1 MNDYSS
7 ARHNMVESQI
17 RTNKV
22 TDDGLLSAFENT
34 PREAFVPKAMTG
46 IAYVDE
52 DLHIGDSR
60 HLMEPMVLARL
71 LQAAQPEASDLALVV
86 GGTTGYAAAILSGL
100 VATVV
105 SLDSDKALTKR
116 ANDTFMTLG
125 LDNAASVAGEM
136 EQGYAAQAPYDLIV
150 VDGGIEVVPADLVDQ
165 LSPDGRLVAVI
176 YREEGEPG
184 RAMIV
189 EKTGDGSA
197 RRILFDASVPLLP
210 GFRRTA
216 GFVF

>member
-22 TDDGLLSAFENT
+22 TDDGLLSAFEAT
-34 PREAFVPKAMTG
+34 PREAFVPKALTG

-71 LQAAQPEASDLALVV
+71 LQAAEPEASDLALVV
-86 GGTTGYAAAILSGL
+86 GGATGYAAAILAGL

-105 SLDSDKALTKR
+105 SLDSDEALTKR

-125 LDNAASVAGEM
+125 IDNAAAVAGVM
-136 EQGYAAQAPYDLIV
+136 EDGYAAQAPYGLIV
-150 VDGGIEVVPADLVDQ
+150 IDGGVEVVPDALIDQ
-165 LSPDGRLVAVI
+165 LSPGGRLVAVT
-176 YREEGEPG
+176 YAEEGEPG

-189 EKTGDGSA
+189 EKTAAGAAG
-197 RRILFDASVPLLP
+197 RVLFDASVPLLP